1 MLNELD
7 KEIEARGLKFVR
19 YADDCVMFVKS
30 EKAANRV
37 LNSITKYIE
46 KKLELK
52 GNAEKSKVSK
62 STGINL
68 LGYGFGVAKGEN
80 AVFWGCCR
88 AMW

>member
-7 KEIEARGLKFVR
+7 KELEARGLKFVR

-52 GNAEKSKVSK
+52 GNAEKNKVSK
-62 STGINL
+62 PTGMKF
-68 LGYGFGVAKGEN
+68 LGYGFWVAKGEN
-80 AVFWGCCR
+80 AVWGRCR
-88 AMW
+88 AML